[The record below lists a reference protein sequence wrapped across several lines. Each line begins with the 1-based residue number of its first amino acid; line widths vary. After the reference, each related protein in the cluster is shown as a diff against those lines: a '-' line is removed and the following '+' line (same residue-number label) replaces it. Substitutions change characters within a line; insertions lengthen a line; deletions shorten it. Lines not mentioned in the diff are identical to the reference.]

1 MRAVIQRV
9 SEGSVSVAG
18 EVVGSVGE
26 GMVVLLG
33 VGQNDGDPEV
43 EWMVRKIAQLR
54 FFEGPDG
61 RMNQSVE
68 DTGGGV
74 LLISQFTLF
83 GNCKKGNR
91 PSFSRAGEPGMA
103 TERFEQVAT
112 GLRARGIRTET
123 GTFGATMRVS
133 LVNEGPVTLLLDSEE

>member
-43 EWMVRKIAQLR
+43 EWISSKIAQLR

-68 DTGGGV
+68 DIGGGV
-74 LLISQFTLF
+74 LLTSPVHPVWKLQE
-83 GNCKKGNR
+83 GNR
-91 PSFSRAGEPGMA
+91 PSFSRAGNPGWRPSGLSRSRRDCEPA
-103 TERFEQVAT
+103 VSVPKPERSA
-112 GLRARGIRTET
+112 LRCGYPWS
-123 GTFGATMRVS
+123 MRD
-133 LVNEGPVTLLLDSEE
+133 L

>member
-68 DTGGGV
+68 DIGGGSSPDFPV
-74 LLISQFTLF
+74 HPVWKLQEGESALVQSGRGTRD
-83 GNCKKGNR
+83 GD
-91 PSFSRAGEPGMA
+91 RA
-103 TERFEQVAT
+103 V
-112 GLRARGIRTET
+112 
-123 GTFGATMRVS
+123 
-133 LVNEGPVTLLLDSEE
+133 